1 MSPSPTTTRAAT
13 RVPADNPFVGRGDAL
28 PEIWALGY
36 RNPWRFAFDDVG
48 EGATGAMVVG
58 DVGQN
63 QREEIDYEP
72 AGAAGRNYGW
82 RLREG
87 TVATP
92 GVPVAVPSVEPLV
105 EPIFDYGRGRG
116 QSVTGGYVYR
126 GAALPAGIAGRYFFG
141 DFGSGRIWSLGLQ
154 STPRRAR
161 PPSSTRSNTPANS
174 AARSPAWRRSPAIS
188 PASCTSCCTAARS
201 TAWPHPIAPPMAEDD
216 DGGVARRRAPG
227 PLY

>member
-1 MSPSPTTTRAAT
+1 M
-13 RVPADNPFVGRGDAL
+13 L

-36 RNPWRFAFDDVG
+36 RNPWRFTFDDVG
-48 EGATGAMVVG
+48 EGATGALVIG

-72 AGAAGRNYGW
+72 AGAGGRNYGW

-87 TVATP
+87 TMATP
-92 GVPVAVPSVEPLV
+92 GVPVAVPAVEPLV

-126 GAALPAGIAGRYFFG
+126 GAALPAGVAAATSSATSAAAA
-141 DFGSGRIWSLGLQ
+141 SGRSACR

-174 AARSPAWRRSPAIS
+174 AARSPAWRRSPAIW
-188 PASCTSCCTAARS
+188 PASCTS
-201 TAWPHPIAPPMAEDD
+201 
-216 DGGVARRRAPG
+216 
-227 PLY
+227 